1 MKNKIISFYG
11 KNKKAIL
18 LVARVVISVSL
29 IVFLIKTQLK
39 DFQSVIG
46 ILKSSNKGLLLL
58 SLSTHVFGVWITAVR
73 WKALL
78 STQKVRLGTGTLTVT
93 VLIGFFFNNFLPTS
107 IGGDVFR
114 TYDASKKANIPMG
127 KSASVIIVERF
138 SGVVSAATYAV
149 AALFLG
155 FTAIGNQSVI
165 IPIVIFFV
173 ITVILA
179 FLIINPYVFRLSKI
193 SNKFKFMR
201 KLRGKLSN
209 VYKTLMSFKKY
220 KLVLI
225 KTLVFSFLLQFAVIL
240 NYYLAAR
247 ALGINLTLTAFIFI
261 VPVVSTITM
270 IPISIGGI
278 GIRENS
284 LVFILVAMGI
294 ANEKAFLCSLLI
306 LFMLILIGMAGGIV
320 YIVRSYFEGRLKK
333 TTPEN
338 H

>member
-1 MKNKIISFYG
+1 MRNKIICFYR

-39 DFQSVIG
+39 DFQSIIG
-46 ILKSSNKGLLLL
+46 ILKSSDKVLLLL
-58 SLSTHVFGVWITAVR
+58 SLSTHVFGIWITAVR
-73 WKALL
+73 WKVLL
-78 STQKVRLGTGTLTVT
+78 STQKVRLGTDTLTVT
-93 VLIGFFFNNFLPTS
+93 VLIGYFFNNFLPTS

-114 TYDASKKANIPMG
+114 TYDASKKANIPLST
-127 KSASVIIVERF
+127 SASVIIVERF
-138 SGVVSAATYAV
+138 SGVVSAVTYAV

-179 FLIINPYVFRLSKI
+179 FLIINPSVFRLDKI
-193 SNKFKFMR
+193 SNKFKFML
-201 KLRGKLSN
+201 KLRRKLSN

-247 ALGINLTLTAFIFI
+247 ALGIDLTLAAFIFI

-284 LVFILVAMGI
+284 LVFIMVAMGI

-306 LFMLILIGMAGGIV
+306 LFMLILIGMVGGIA
-320 YIVRSYFEGRLKK
+320 YIVRPYFERRFKK
-333 TTPEN
+333 TAPDN